1 MNKFWIIASDV
12 YKKNVK
18 SVSFVIMIL
27 VPFIVMGIIYIAGSL
42 AGGFSEDTKVG
53 LVSDNQ
59 VLAEQLAKSESD
71 EYTFKVVTSQKD
83 AEKQLKKKDIN
94 AFLVLDT
101 KEEQIQGK
109 LYVESSLGTTTE
121 LMMSQMLNGL
131 QSSLNAS
138 KLNLTAE
145 QVSSLSQ
152 PANFEKTKVSFD
164 ENGKMTTGQDN
175 TAIQSALSFVITI
188 ILWVIIITYAS
199 IIAQE
204 IASEKGTRIMEV
216 ILSSTKAQTHFYG
229 KLTGVILVA
238 LTQIVIYAAAIG
250 IGYSQLK
257 NLEIVKTFL
266 DGISSANIF
275 GSFLFFTLVFFV
287 LGVLVYSVL
296 AALCGSLV
304 SKPEDTAKAVQPII
318 YIAMIGYFIG
328 ISLGPTDP
336 QNIVIKVTSYIPLI
350 SSFIMPI
357 RLASETVSTTGA
369 VISVVILVVFG
380 ILLTL
385 FSAKLYK
392 SNVLVYSD
400 GGVWKSLKQSI
411 SILKNER
418 KKVTD

>member
-1 MNKFWIIASDV
+1 
-12 YKKNVK
+12 
-18 SVSFVIMIL
+18 MIL
-27 VPFIVMGIIYIAGSL
+27 VPFLVMGIIYIAGSL
-42 AGGFSEDTKVG
+42 AGGFSEETKVG
-53 LVSDNQ
+53 LVSDSQ
-59 VLAEQLAKSESD
+59 ELSTQLAKSKTD
-71 EYTFKVVTSQKD
+71 DYTFKVVGSQKD
-83 AEKQLKKKDIN
+83 AEKQLKNKDLD
-94 AFLVLDT
+94 AFLVLET
-101 KEEQIQGK
+101 KTEQIQGK
-109 LYVESSLGTTTE
+109 LYAESSLGTTTE
-121 LMMSQMLNGL
+121 LMMGQMLNGL

-138 KLNLTAE
+138 KLNLNSE
-145 QVSSLSQ
+145 QLASLSQ

-164 ENGKMTTGQDN
+164 DNGKMTTGQDN
-175 TAIQSALSFVITI
+175 TAIQSAMSFVITI

-257 NLEIVKTFL
+257 NLDMVKGFL
-266 DGISSANIF
+266 EGLSSANIF
-275 GSFLFFTLVFFV
+275 GSFLFYTLAFFV

-328 ISLGPTDP
+328 ISLGTTDP
-336 QNIVIKVTSYIPLI
+336 QNIVIKVSSYIPLI

-357 RLASETVSTTGA
+357 RLASETVTNTGA
-369 VISVVILVVFG
+369 MISVLILVVFG
-380 ILLTL
+380 VLLTM

-392 SNVLVYSD
+392 SNVLVYSE
-400 GGVWKSLKQSI
+400 GGVLKSLKQSI
-411 SILKNER
+411 SILRNER
-418 KKVTD
+418 KK

>member
-1 MNKFWIIASDV
+1 MSKFWIIASDV

-18 SVSFVIMIL
+18 SVSFIIMIL

-42 AGGFSEDTKVG
+42 AGGFSEETKVG
-53 LVSDNQ
+53 LVSNNQ
-59 VLAEQLAKSESD
+59 ELATQLSKSKTD
-71 EYTFKVVTSQKD
+71 DYTFKVIKSQKE
-83 AEKQLKKKDIN
+83 AEEQLKNEDLD

-101 KEEQIQGK
+101 KTEQIQAK
-109 LYVESSLGTTTE
+109 LYAESSLGTTTE
-121 LMMSQMLNGL
+121 LMMGQMLNGL

-138 KLNLTAE
+138 KLNLTTE
-145 QVSSLSQ
+145 QLTSLSQ

-164 ENGKMTTGQDN
+164 SDGKMTTGQDN
-175 TAIQSALSFVITI
+175 TAIQSAMSFVITI
-188 ILWVIIITYAS
+188 ILWVFIITYAS

-238 LTQIVIYAAAIG
+238 MTQIVIYAAAIG
-250 IGYSQLK
+250 IGYTQLK
-257 NLEIVKTFL
+257 NVEMVKGLLEGL
-266 DGISSANIF
+266 SSTNIF
-275 GSFLFFTLVFFV
+275 GSFLFFTLIFFV

-304 SKPEDTAKAVQPII
+304 SKPEDTAKAVQPIL
-318 YIAMIGYFIG
+318 YLAMIGYFIG
-328 ISLGPTDP
+328 ISLGTTDP
-336 QNIVIKVTSYIPLI
+336 QNIVIKISSYIPLI

-357 RLASETVSTTGA
+357 RLASETVTTTGA
-369 VISVVILVVFG
+369 VISVLILVVFG
-380 ILLTL
+380 ILLTM

-392 SNVLVYSD
+392 SNVLVYSE
-400 GGVWKSLKQSI
+400 GGVLKSLKQSI

-418 KKVTD
+418 KKVAK

>member
-1 MNKFWIIASDV
+1 MSKFWIIASDV

-18 SVSFVIMIL
+18 TISFAIMIL
-27 VPFIVMGIIYIAGSL
+27 VPFIVMGIIYVAGSL
-42 AGGFSEDTKVG
+42 ADGFSEETKVG

-59 VLAEQLAKSESD
+59 ELAQQLAQSNTD
-71 EYTFKVVTSQKD
+71 EYTFKVVSSQED
-83 AEKQLKKKDIN
+83 AEKQLKDKDID

-101 KEEQIQGK
+101 AKQQIQGK
-109 LYVESSLGTTTE
+109 LYAESSLGSTTE
-121 LMMSQMLNGL
+121 LMMGQMLDGL

-138 KLNLTAE
+138 KLNLTPE
-145 QVSSLSQ
+145 QLESLGQ
-152 PANFEKTKVSFD
+152 TANFEKTKVSFD
-164 ENGKMTTGQDN
+164 DKGKMTTGQDN
-175 TAIQSALSFVITI
+175 TAIQSMLSFIITI
-188 ILWVIIITYAS
+188 ILWIIIMTYAS

-238 LTQIVIYAAAIG
+238 LTQIVIYVGAFG
-250 IGYSQLK
+250 IGYTQLK
-257 NLEIVKTFL
+257 DLDMVKGLLEGLSSTNLL
-266 DGISSANIF
+266 
-275 GSFLFFTLVFFV
+275 GSFLIYTLLFFA
-287 LGVLVYSVL
+287 LGVFVYSVL

-328 ISLGPTDP
+328 ISLGMGDP

-357 RLASETVSTTGA
+357 RLANETVTNTGA
-369 VISVVILVVFG
+369 MISLLILLVFG
-380 ILLTL
+380 VLLTM

-392 SNVLVYSD
+392 SNVLVYSE
-400 GGVWKSLKQSI
+400 GGVLKSLKQSI
-411 SILKNER
+411 SILRNER
-418 KKVTD
+418 KK

>member
-1 MNKFWIIASDV
+1 MSKFWIIASDV

-18 SVSFVIMIL
+18 SVSFVVMIL
-27 VPFIVMGIIYIAGSL
+27 VPFIVMGIIYIAGSV

-59 VLAEQLAKSESD
+59 ELSKQLAKSKTD
-71 EYTFKVVTSQKD
+71 DYTFKVVTSQKE
-83 AEKQLKKKDIN
+83 AEKQLKNKELD

-101 KEEQIQGK
+101 ETEQIQGK
-109 LYVESSLGTTTE
+109 LYAESSLGTTTE
-121 LMMSQMLNGL
+121 LMMGQMLNGL

-138 KLNLTAE
+138 KLNLTPE
-145 QVSSLSQ
+145 QLTSLSQ

-164 ENGKMTTGQDN
+164 EDGKMTTGQDN
-175 TAIQSALSFVITI
+175 TAIQSAMSFVITI

-250 IGYSQLK
+250 LGYTQLK
-257 NLEIVKTFL
+257 NLDMVKGLL
-266 DGISSANIF
+266 DGLSSANIL
-275 GSFLFFTLVFFV
+275 GSFLYFTLAFFV
-287 LGVLVYSVL
+287 LGILVYSVL

-328 ISLGPTDP
+328 ISLGTTDP
-336 QNIVIKVTSYIPLI
+336 QNIVIKVSSYIPLI

-357 RLASETVSTTGA
+357 RLASETVTTAGA
-369 VISVVILVVFG
+369 MISVVILVVFG
-380 ILLTL
+380 LLLTM

-392 SNVLVYSD
+392 SNVLVYSE
-400 GGVWKSLKQSI
+400 GGVLKSLKQSI
-411 SILKNER
+411 SILRNER
-418 KKVTD
+418 KK

>member
-1 MNKFWIIASDV
+1 MSKFWIIASDV

-18 SVSFVIMIL
+18 TISFAIMIL
-27 VPFIVMGIIYIAGSL
+27 VPFIVMGIIYVAGSL
-42 AGGFSEDTKVG
+42 ADGFSEETKVG

-59 VLAEQLAKSESD
+59 ELAQQLAKSKTD
-71 EYTFKVVTSQKD
+71 EYTFKVVSSQED
-83 AEKQLKKKDIN
+83 AEKQLKDKDIE

-101 KEEQIQGK
+101 AKQQIQGK
-109 LYVESSLGTTTE
+109 LYTESSLGTTTE

-138 KLNLTAE
+138 KLNLTSE
-145 QVSSLSQ
+145 QVESLSQ
-152 PANFEKTKVSFD
+152 PANFEKSKVSFD
-164 ENGKMTTGQDN
+164 DKGKMTTGQDN
-175 TAIQSALSFVITI
+175 TAIQSALSFIITI
-188 ILWVIIITYAS
+188 ILWIIIITYAS

-238 LTQIVIYAAAIG
+238 LTQIVIYAGAFG
-250 IGYSQLK
+250 IGYTQLK
-257 NLEIVKTFL
+257 DLDMVKGLLEGLSSTNLL
-266 DGISSANIF
+266 
-275 GSFLFFTLVFFV
+275 GSFVIYTLLFFV
-287 LGVLVYSVL
+287 LGVFVYSVL

-328 ISLGPTDP
+328 ISLGMGDP

-357 RLASETVSTTGA
+357 RLANETVTNTGA
-369 VISVVILVVFG
+369 MISVVILFVFG
-380 ILLTL
+380 VLLTL

-392 SNVLVYSD
+392 SNVLVYSE
-400 GGVWKSLKQSI
+400 GGVLKSLKQSI
-411 SILKNER
+411 SILRNER
-418 KKVTD
+418 QK